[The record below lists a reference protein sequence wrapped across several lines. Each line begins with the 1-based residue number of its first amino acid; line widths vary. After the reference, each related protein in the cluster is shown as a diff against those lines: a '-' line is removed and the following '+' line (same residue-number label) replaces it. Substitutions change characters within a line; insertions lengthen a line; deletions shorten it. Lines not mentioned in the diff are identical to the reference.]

1 MDDDVKIQRV
11 YDKLDDFKNAVNSKL
26 ESVAVTL
33 SRMETTME
41 SHLKEHEKNSD
52 RGWQVVLK
60 FMTPASVAAAVAYL
74 IGQT

>member
-26 ESVAVTL
+26 EGVAVTL

-41 SHLKEHEKNSD
+41 SHLREHEKNSD
-52 RGWQVVLK
+52 RGWQVALK
-60 FMTPASVAAAVAYL
+60 FLTPASVAAAVAYL